1 MIDPR
6 CEGCPYKLTHLQA
19 KAYLFIVCVLAEMDD
34 ETIQSILKLYS
45 TISKGV
51 PKEEALR
58 FYRRCYSTKK

>member
-34 ETIQSILKLYS
+34 ESIKSILKLYS

-51 PKEEALR
+51 PVND
-58 FYRRCYSTKK
+58 